1 MTANLALVPDGQA
14 LRTEAL
20 HYDRLAQQFRREA
33 RGFQAV
39 ADRAADFLTPNSD
52 RLERTRVQCMQRG
65 YAQMAEDML
74 DLAAEAEVYALD
86 ARRTLGAI

>member
-1 MTANLALVPDGQA
+1 MTVNLVSDRQA
-14 LRTEAL
+14 LRHEAL
-20 HYDRLAQQFRREA
+20 HYDRLAQQFRMEA

-39 ADRAADFLTPNSD
+39 ADRSGDFLTSASD

-65 YAQMAEDML
+65 YAQLAEDFL

-86 ARRTLGAI
+86 ARQHLGAI